1 MKKLNFLFILPLFFL
16 LFAACE
22 KEGPGIPRI
31 ITEEELLNTDKKE
44 LFVCLIDSVY
54 WEDTSIG
61 SYYSTAA
68 GNLNVSSTKGSNSNL
83 LGFSA
88 LEIFE
93 EDIYVPGSPIRGTYS
108 CTFYDDTSSL
118 NQIHIIKIDRINRK
132 IFGTFEFNL
141 ISNSSSCSGETL
153 KVTEG
158 RFKASFQ

>member
-1 MKKLNFLFILPLFFL
+1 MKKINLLFILSLSFL

-22 KEGPGIPRI
+22 KEESGIPRI

-68 GNLNVSSTKGSNSNL
+68 GNLNVSSRKGSGNL
-83 LGFSA
+83 IGFSA

-93 EDIYVPGSPIRGTYS
+93 EDIYVPSTAGRVTAS
-108 CTFYDDTSSL
+108 CIFNINTTAPNSI
-118 NQIHIIKIDRINRK
+118 NIIKIDRVNRK
-132 IFGTFEFNL
+132 IFGTFDFSL

-158 RFKASFQ
+158 RFKVSF